1 MLRRRA
7 ELEAA
12 TAVTAVGSIVH
23 GLLGAVARRAVE
35 AVALVMPPPPTEH
48 QLILV
53 DVCLGAVREMP
64 GAAHD
69 AALGRPPHG
78 AHSTVQAEAG
88 ARVYTTYSAT
98 TCAQPRLLVTY
109 SCEM

>member
-1 MLRRRA
+1 ML
-7 ELEAA
+7 EL
-12 TAVTAVGSIVH
+12 AV
-23 GLLGAVARRAVE
+23 
-35 AVALVMPPPPTEH
+35 PPPAASSGALSARAAPHFTARF
-48 QLILV
+48 
-53 DVCLGAVREMP
+53 DPVCAP